1 MFLVSAETRDT
12 TTVIS
17 THIDKI
23 FVMMVIVEFILIV
36 FCYCCIRVGE
46 IILVMII
53 VRWWGGS
60 DGFDGNDGW

>member
-1 MFLVSAETRDT
+1 MFLVGAETRDT

-23 FVMMVIVEFILIV
+23 FVMMIVEFILIV
-36 FCYCCIRVGE
+36 FCIRVGE
-46 IILVMII
+46 IILVMMMIVVV

-60 DGFDGNDGW
+60 DGFDGNDG